1 MRKLYLTILFLLS
14 WCATSS
20 AHNYWIIPD
29 TFNPSESTI
38 VESSFSCGHKYFM
51 DGEVPDI
58 TRFKLNL
65 LTPRGISIPLV
76 YSRVDSK
83 AARIMVPVLG
93 RGTYVINASSTMPS
107 YWSETQNGW
116 VPKPRNMVKNPIK
129 GGKYF
134 KSLKTFLT
142 VGSGSDSYD
151 KIMGYKIEIVP
162 QKNPTTLRPG
172 QVLPILV
179 LYDGKPLEGAGI
191 FGIFEGYSSKGK
203 DSFPIETETDKDG
216 LARISMNRPGSW
228 LIGAKY
234 QFNTH
239 GDKDADYENYR
250 AYIMFHIKKPSE

>member
-1 MRKLYLTILFLLS
+1 MRKLYLTIFFLLYS
-14 WCATSS
+14 CVTSS
-20 AHNYWIIPD
+20 AHDYWIIPD

-58 TRFKLNL
+58 TKFKPNL
-65 LTPRGISIPLV
+65 LTPQGISIPLA
-76 YSRVDSK
+76 YSRVGSK
-83 AARIMVPVLG
+83 VAKIMVPVLG
-93 RGTYVINASSTMPS
+93 RGTYVMSVSNTMPS
-107 YWSETQNGW
+107 YWTVSKNGW
-116 VPKPRNMVKNPIK
+116 VPKPKSMVKNAIK

-172 QVLPILV
+172 QALPILV
-179 LYDGKPLEGAGI
+179 LYDGKPLEGANI
-191 FGIFEGYSSKGK
+191 FGIFEGYSSTEK
-203 DSFPIETETDKDG
+203 DSFPIETKTDKNG
-216 LARISMNRPGSW
+216 LASISMNRPGHW

-234 QFNTH
+234 QFNTNK
-239 GDKDADYENYR
+239 DNDADYENYR
-250 AYIMFHIKKPSE
+250 AYIMFNE